1 MREIVDLGVEIN
13 ARDHKGRTAL
23 HVAAQTGNAAMT
35 VSLLEAGAAPGARDG
50 NGYTPLRLAEAAA
63 ALAQVTLI
71 LTVSLT
77 LTSTV
82 TLTLTLALYAG
93 RSRPA

>member
-23 HVAAQTGNAAMT
+23 HVAAQTGNAAMA

-63 ALAQVTLI
+63 ALAQVTL
-71 LTVSLT
+71 T
-77 LTSTV
+77 LTV
-82 TLTLTLALYAG
+82 TLTPNLNPNPHPNFGAL
-93 RSRPA
+93 RR